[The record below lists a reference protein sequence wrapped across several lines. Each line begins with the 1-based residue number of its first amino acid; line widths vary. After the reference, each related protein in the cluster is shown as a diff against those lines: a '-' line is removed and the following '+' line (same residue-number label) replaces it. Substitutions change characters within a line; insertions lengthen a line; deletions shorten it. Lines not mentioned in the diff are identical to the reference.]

1 MHRLRKY
8 LIAGLLV
15 WLPLVATGLVVN
27 ILMDILKWFMGFIPE
42 QYQPQALAPFP
53 IPGLD
58 LAIIFLILIVILLLT
73 GMIAANLFGRKLVKL
88 WENFLGRIP
97 LVRTVY
103 KGFKQVTETIFS
115 SSGKSFRK
123 VLMIEYPRKGIWTLC
138 FQTGNSVGEVQERTG
153 TEVVTVFVP
162 TTPNPTSG
170 FIILVPRKDVVEL
183 DMNVDQAL
191 KMIISLG
198 VIEPQWNGKP
208 VSLTRPAEVAEEP
221 PRP

>member
-138 FQTGNSVGEVQERTG
+138 FQTGNSVGEVQERTESHLRFYHPG
-153 TEVVTVFVP
+153 TEKGRGRAGYECGPGPENDYFP
-162 TTPNPTSG
+162 G
-170 FIILVPRKDVVEL
+170 GYRAAMEW
-183 DMNVDQAL
+183 QA
-191 KMIISLG
+191 G
-198 VIEPQWNGKP
+198 QPD
-208 VSLTRPAEVAEEP
+208 PAGGSCRRAAQAVRCP
-221 PRP
+221 PFTDKLY

>member
-42 QYQPQALAPFP
+42 QYQPQALSPFP

-58 LAIIFLILIVILLLT
+58 LAIIFLIILFILLMT

-88 WENFLGRIP
+88 WEDFLGQIP

-138 FQTGNSVGEVQERTG
+138 FQTGSSVGEVQERTG

-170 FIILVPRKDVVEL
+170 FIILVPIKDVVEL
-183 DMNVDQAL
+183 EMNVDQAL

-208 VSLTRPAEVAEEP
+208 VSLAPPAEVAEES